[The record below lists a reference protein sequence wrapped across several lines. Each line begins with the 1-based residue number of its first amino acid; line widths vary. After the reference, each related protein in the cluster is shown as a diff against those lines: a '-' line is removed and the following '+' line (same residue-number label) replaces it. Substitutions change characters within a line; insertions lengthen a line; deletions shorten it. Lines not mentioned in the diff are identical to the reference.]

1 PDCLPRQL
9 LRHTQ
14 GSPTFCDAY
23 AANLAPSSPLR
34 TSSSLIAR
42 RSFTITPA
50 ASSPS
55 SSYPHLPPPHSI
67 GFRSSGQFKDMSPVR
82 DDLAMIVDLHLLRH
96 RRWSMV
102 LGSRDLLRLVFRP
115 IRLRP
120 RARRGLLRSEN
131 GQVEVIPPPPALLPA
146 QTHRHFMLLMS
157 CSSLVY
163 LAVWTKLLI
172 LVDPGQGTVDEG
184 TE

>member
-1 PDCLPRQL
+1 
-9 LRHTQ
+9 
-14 GSPTFCDAY
+14 
-23 AANLAPSSPLR
+23 
-34 TSSSLIAR
+34 
-42 RSFTITPA
+42 
-50 ASSPS
+50 
-55 SSYPHLPPPHSI
+55 
-67 GFRSSGQFKDMSPVR
+67 MSPVR
-82 DDLAMIVDLHLLRH
+82 DDLAMIADLHLLRH

-115 IRLRP
+115 IRLRL
-120 RARRGLLRSEN
+120 RVRRGLLRSED
-131 GQVEVIPPPPALLPA
+131 GQVQVIPPPPALLPA
-146 QTHRHFMLLMS
+146 QAHRHFMLLMS